1 MDIKATLKKFIGYYA
16 NLVESGGKLS
26 STKFFLT
33 LFNISLLCVVWHK
46 ELTQP
51 DGVSSELLIVAY
63 GLLAGNY
70 QFSKMQR
77 FKQIP
82 TPNSTQESTQESS
95 PTYTSTNQSTTNQDA
110 TKDNK
115 NGEQ

>member
-1 MDIKATLKKFIGYYA
+1 MFGSILNAIQKCGSFVASTALDLIQ
-16 NLVESGGKLS
+16 SGGKVS

-33 LFNISLLCVVWHK
+33 LFNFSLLAIIWHK

-51 DGVSSELLIVAY
+51 QGVSGELLVVAF

-70 QFSKMQR
+70 QVSKIQR
-77 FKQIP
+77 FKASGTSSNTTP
-82 TPNSTQESTQESS
+82 TTSLNTQH
-95 PTYTSTNQSTTNQDA
+95 DA
-110 TKDNK
+110 DKENK